1 MKMAEKLK
9 GTVLLVDDEAPVRD
23 SLRKVLE
30 YVGYTISEATD
41 GRRALEALKHET
53 PDAVLLDIKMPGMD
67 GMEVLKRIVETD
79 SALPVIMIS
88 GHGTIQTAVEATKTG
103 AFDFLEKPL
112 DRDRVL
118 LTVRNAIA
126 SRRLSEE
133 KARLEEDLTKEFRI
147 IGESPAIKELL
158 KTIEK
163 IGPTQARV
171 LITGENGVGK
181 GIIARA
187 IHKASE
193 RADARFVEVCCAA
206 IPDDLIESELLGY
219 EKGAFTGAV
228 ARKPGRFEM
237 ADGGTIFLDEI
248 GDMSPKVQAK
258 VLRVLEESEFERVGG
273 TKTITVDVRVI
284 AATNKDLRALIDEGK
299 FREDLFYR
307 LNVVPMEIPPL
318 RRRKED
324 IPVLAEYF
332 LRIYCEMYG
341 LKPKKPDH
349 AVTEKLV
356 EYSWPGNVRELRNI
370 IERMVITSEAEHLEV
385 KDLPPLAEGALLK
398 SSDYGDVATYEE
410 FKGISEKAF
419 LERKLGENNWNISKT
434 AKILGMQRSNLYKKM
449 QKLGIDSPHKD

>member
-1 MKMAEKLK
+1 MAEKLK

-30 YVGYTISEATD
+30 YEGYIVSEASD
-41 GRRALEALKHET
+41 GRKALEALEGGN

-67 GMEVLKRIVETD
+67 GMEVLKRIVEAD

-126 SRRLSEE
+126 SRRLSDE
-133 KARLEEDLTKEFRI
+133 KAQLEEDLTKEFRI
-147 IGESPAIKELL
+147 IGESPAIKDLL
-158 KTIEK
+158 KAITR
-163 IGPTQARV
+163 IGPSQARV

-181 GIIARA
+181 GIVARA
-187 IHKASE
+187 IHKASD
-193 RADARFVEVCCAA
+193 RSGARFVEVCCAA
-206 IPDDLIESELLGY
+206 IPDDLIESELLGH
-219 EKGAFTGAV
+219 EKGAFTGAS

-258 VLRVLEESEFERVGG
+258 VLRVLEENEFERVGG
-273 TKTITVDVRVI
+273 TETISVDVRVI

-299 FREDLFYR
+299 FREDLYYR

-318 RRRKED
+318 RRRRED

-332 LRIYCEMYG
+332 LQVYSEMYG
-341 LKPKKPDH
+341 LKPRKPDR
-349 AVTEKLV
+349 AVIEKLM

-370 IERMVITSEAEHLEV
+370 IERMVITSDAEHLRV
-385 KDLPPLAEGALLK
+385 DDLPPLSEGALLRSK
-398 SSDYGDVATYEE
+398 DYADIATYEE
-410 FKGISEKAF
+410 FKAVSDRAF
-419 LERKLGENNWNISKT
+419 LERKLGENNWNVSKT
-434 AKILGMQRSNLYKKM
+434 AKLLGMQRSNLYKKM
-449 QKLGIDSPHKD
+449 QKLGIESPRKD